1 MANPV
6 PDVVAKIGIEEY
18 INAFLVDKDVR
29 PGMMLQPPD
38 YQERTEKDPIMSAM
52 ITNILA
58 TFPALVTT
66 VTDGGSTIFAKRAI
80 PPESIE
86 TDKQL
91 GEILGYPCAAEFDAA
106 KYIDNKEYTYGIH
119 LLVKVKDTVETEK
132 KEFDLLAN
140 VCLTTAKKPYFEAMA
155 AAAEAAIRADPVVS
169 PLVESVYVRV
179 DTRIPPT
186 LILNKLVRAE
196 PLTEDDLNEFHNFS
210 NNLGFTEEGLVNYPF
225 DFTNPLHRGIGIY
238 IVSMYLHDPTSA
250 FYPLQFYPGKDT
262 EVYEITKA
270 LEMEIRGA
278 LDSAKNAAEGGRRRR
293 KSKTH
298 RNKKN

>member
-1 MANPV
+1 MPIV
-6 PDVVAKIGIEEY
+6 IPDVVAEIGIEEY

-58 TFPALVTT
+58 TFPSLVTT
-66 VTDGGSTIFAKRAI
+66 VTDGRSTIFAKRAI
-80 PPESIE
+80 PLDTIQ

-91 GEILGYPCAAEFDAA
+91 GVILGYPCAEEFAAA
-106 KYIDNKEYTYGIH
+106 KDIDDKEYTYSIE
-119 LLVKVKDTVETEK
+119 LIVKLHDTVTTEK
-132 KEFDLLAN
+132 KEIQLLVN
-140 VCLTTAKKPYFEAMA
+140 VCLTDAKKPYFEAMA
-155 AAAEAAIRADPVVS
+155 AAAQAAIRADPVLS
-169 PLVESVYVRV
+169 PLVESVYV
-179 DTRIPPT
+179 DIHIHIPPT
-186 LILNKLVRAE
+186 MILNKLVRAE
-196 PLTEDDLNEFHNFS
+196 PLTEGDLHEFHNFS
-210 NNLGFTEEGLVNYPF
+210 DNLGFTEEGLVNYPF

-250 FYPLQFYPGKDT
+250 FYPLQQYPGKDT

-270 LEMEIRGA
+270 LEMEIREA
-278 LDSAKNAAEGGRRRR
+278 LDAAKNVAEGGRRRR
-293 KSKTH
+293 KSKTR